1 MSDERR
7 LVELAKGGQVE
18 AFSAL
23 VRLHQARLRG
33 LAARYLPDADDVYDV
48 VQDAFLDAFRG
59 LAGFD
64 EARDFGPWLRTI
76 CRNRVMGFL
85 RTRATQRAHHL
96 GLVDAAL
103 VRQAEADAASGEGDD
118 AGDRI
123 AALKHCLGS
132 LQDAQR
138 ALVDLRYHQGMGVK
152 DLSQR
157 FGKSEAGMA
166 MTLMR
171 LREVLMRCVVAR
183 VAGR

>member
-1 MSDERR
+1 MTDERR

-18 AFSAL
+18 AFSDL
-23 VRLHQARLRG
+23 VRLHQARQRA

-64 EARDFGPWLRTI
+64 EARDLGPWLRTI

-85 RTRATQRAHHL
+85 RARATQRAHHL
-96 GLVDAAL
+96 ALVDAAL
-103 VRQAEADAASGEGDD
+103 VRQAEADAAASEADE

-123 AALKHCLGS
+123 AALKDCLGG
-132 LQDAQR
+132 LQDSQR
-138 ALVDLRYHQGMGVK
+138 ALVDLRYHQGLGVK
-152 DLSQR
+152 DLSLR

-171 LREVLMRCVVAR
+171 LREVLMRCVLAR
-183 VAGR
+183 VAER